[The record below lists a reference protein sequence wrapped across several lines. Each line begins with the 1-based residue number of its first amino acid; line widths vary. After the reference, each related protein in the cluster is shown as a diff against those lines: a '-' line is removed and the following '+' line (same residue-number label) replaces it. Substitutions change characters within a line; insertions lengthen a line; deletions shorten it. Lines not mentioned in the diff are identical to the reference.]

1 MTTEIVAIL
10 GNLISQMPLV
20 ALVSYLW
27 YQDRKEK
34 IKQINFL
41 RETNQKQSDL
51 LITIAQSID
60 KLSLALELIKDRLR

>member
-1 MTTEIVAIL
+1 MPTEIAAIL

-27 YQDRKEK
+27 YQDRSEK

-51 LITIAQSID
+51 LITVAQSID

>member
-1 MTTEIVAIL
+1 MPTEIVAIL

-27 YQDRKEK
+27 FQDRSEK

-51 LITIAQSID
+51 LITVAQSID